1 MPGNALRVAATLAI
15 APGEDPISTWAPI
28 RSKPVRVHA
37 LSRVARRDGPDLHV
51 VETRTCALT
60 LTDERDIETY
70 RAAFV
75 SLREFAVMGD
85 EVTALI
91 RAIMADLLHLR

>member
-1 MPGNALRVAATLAI
+1 MKKYLFLPLVLANI
-15 APGEDPISTWAPI
+15 ASFASDGVKVINGD
-28 RSKPVRVHA
+28 VHFPE
-37 LSRVARRDGPDLHV
+37 GM
-51 VETRTCALT
+51 T